1 MDYFDDLETRDPE
14 VREQALLAELS
25 KQIANAIHNAPGWAK
40 ILSDVQPAD
49 LNSREA
55 LAGLPITRKSELNA
69 HQEDDPPLGGLTTA
83 PSSELDWVF
92 CSPGPIYEPGR
103 RDGDFWRMGRALYAA
118 GFRRGDTVH
127 NTFAYHL
134 TPAGHMMEAGAHAC
148 GCVVIPGGV
157 GNTEQQLQ
165 TISHIQPKGYV
176 GTPSFLRILLEK
188 AKELGLDV
196 SSITNAAVGGEAL
209 PPSLRD
215 YFQSHGIHVL
225 QSYGTADLGLVAYE
239 SPAMEGMILDESV
252 IVEIVRPGT
261 GDPVGEGE
269 VGEVVVTTLNPIY
282 PLIRFATGDLSAIL
296 SGQSPCGRTNTRIKG
311 WMGRADQTTKVKGM
325 FIHPKQIAE
334 VIARH
339 PEIKRARLVV
349 DNIDHVDVMTL
360 HCETSDCNDQLRN
373 EIAVSLQAICKLK
386 GDVALSQPGSLS
398 NDGKVIDDIRTY
410 E

>member
-69 HQEDDPPLGGLTTA
+69 RQKDDPPLGGLTTA

-92 CSPGPIYEPGR
+92 CSPGPIYEPGGR
-103 RDGDFWRMGRALYAA
+103 GGDFWRMGRALYAA

-188 AKELGLDV
+188 ANELGLDV

-261 GDPVGEGE
+261 GDPVDEGE

-339 PEIKRARLVV
+339 PEVKRARLVV